1 MGYNCLFTDI
11 GVTVFRR
18 SDDSVAFKGVLEGQL
33 YLVDFDRAELG
44 TCLIAKTNMGW
55 LWHRR
60 LAHVGMKNLHK
71 LLKGEH
77 ILGLLSGPVSHGY
90 SVAERGCLLQAAT
103 HSALL
108 GHWGLT
114 AAGLPSSDIASPNG
128 LALHNGN
135 MLCFH
140 PELVL
145 LDCSAGLLGQED
157 DVPADSA
164 SRTDLLL
171 TNCSGD
177 SDASAE
183 DTAFETAAAEVGA
196 GSA

>member
-1 MGYNCLFTDI
+1 MNALLQYRITLLQYGS
-11 GVTVFRR
+11 R
-18 SDDSVAFKGVLEGQL
+18 LET
-33 YLVDFDRAELG
+33 YLLSCPGFP
-44 TCLIAKTNMGW
+44 
-55 LWHRR
+55 
-60 LAHVGMKNLHK
+60 K
-71 LLKGEH
+71 LLQPP
-77 ILGLLSGPVSHGY
+77 SDSVSHGC
-90 SVAERGCLLQAAT
+90 SAVGSGCLLQAGA

-114 AAGLPSSDIASPNG
+114 AAGLPSSDIALANG

-145 LDCSAGLLGQED
+145 LDCSGWLLGRGDE
-157 DVPADSA
+157 VPADSA
-164 SRTDLLL
+164 SGIDLLL

-177 SDASAE
+177 SAAGAEVTAS
-183 DTAFETAAAEVGA
+183 ETAAVEVGA